1 MAATGS
7 ELTYWLSGGLTH
19 FPSCPQR
26 TLLRGWSRCSDQQR
40 LEPPSRT
47 SFPFLAR
54 SPTYY
59 CIVIPR
65 LYCARQNH
73 GSACVHLESSGKK
86 TCVFCSRASIPM
98 FHKVSFLRD
107 KQFQVF
113 FKKLLVSYY
122 RQNWVTSPL
131 ANIGIKLHYAPAIKL
146 VTLV

>member
-26 TLLRGWSRCSDQQR
+26 TLLRGWSRCSDQQSDLVPLLSKKPHLLLYSNTAAILR
-40 LEPPSRT
+40 AAEPLCMC
-47 SFPFLAR
+47 SFGVL
-54 SPTYY
+54 
-59 CIVIPR
+59 
-65 LYCARQNH
+65 
-73 GSACVHLESSGKK
+73 GKK